1 MSKEEL
7 MKLAGSFQKK
17 ADAAFENYQETG
29 MSRYGSAYRRNEELA
44 DALRM
49 AAGAADE
56 HNAYIHMRGQ
66 MSNFAWRAKM
76 ASATDTEEKRSELA
90 EALIRDLVSFGR
102 LMELIGGE

>member
-1 MSKEEL
+1 MKKEEL
-7 MKLAGSFQKK
+7 LKLADSFQKK

-56 HNAYIHMRGQ
+56 HNAYISMKAE
-66 MSNFAWRAKM
+66 MSSFAWRAKM
-76 ASATDTEEKRSELA
+76 ASVADTEEKRSELV
-90 EALIRDLVSFGR
+90 EALIRDLVAFGR
-102 LMELIGGE
+102 LMGLIGGE